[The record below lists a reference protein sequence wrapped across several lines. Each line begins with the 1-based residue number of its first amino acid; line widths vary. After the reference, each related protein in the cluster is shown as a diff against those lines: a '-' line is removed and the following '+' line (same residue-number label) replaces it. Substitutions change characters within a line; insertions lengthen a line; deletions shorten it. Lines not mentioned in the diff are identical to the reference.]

1 MSKMDKLIKN
11 SLQDTP
17 NVDPE
22 INRNLVEKFAE
33 KAYTHNSDDEREF
46 EVSVNHVERYK
57 KPGIFRRMGAIAAAL
72 ALIVAAGG
80 GGAAVLRNMRNVD
93 ESSQIESSVEES
105 SSEPEIV
112 DVEEEYV
119 DTNSYDMTT
128 KDGIYSKIINSVYFY
143 DQVSAKVVDY
153 MNYKENVCNVTD
165 FQLDLT
171 NGKAYAYCSRVNY
184 ENSLEDILKGEPV
197 VGEEDNWISKGDFFG
212 HIVTYCN
219 GERCVWLSDDM
230 YMHNV
235 YAEETPIT
243 GRTGAPVSYEK
254 VRAYFDEF
262 NSKFV
267 SEDGVSYSD
276 NDLENMENPNPFAE
290 MSDGVNTH
298 LGTETLNATYTY
310 VGGSDLWD
318 FNKWDI
324 VGDVEFIGRDCVEI
338 AFNTA
343 DSTMYID
350 KETGCMLY
358 YIEYRD
364 GELFDYLVVDE
375 IHFNEDAAPVPEIDL
390 SQYKEPEKIS
400 DEEYYAY
407 HENSH
412 GQTYGVCGQY
422 HLCEQN
428 DELLPDLIPFGEG
441 YAKKSEY
448 FENIGC
454 EVRTLDLHQDV
465 SKLATDVFIAS
476 FNIYDVE
483 GEEVLATVNY
493 YGTPEQKAAFDA
505 AKANPCADPYHKN
518 EPFIPGADE

>member
-17 NVDPE
+17 NADPE

-57 KPGIFRRMGAIAAAL
+57 KPGIFKRMGAMAAAL

-93 ESSQIESSVEES
+93 ESSQIEDSVEES
-105 SSEPEIV
+105 SSESEIV
-112 DVEEEYV
+112 DTEVEEEYV

-128 KDGIYSKIINSVYFY
+128 KEGIYSKMINSIYFY
-143 DQVSAKVVDY
+143 DQVSAKVVEHQ
-153 MNYKENVCNVTD
+153 NYKDGVCGVVD
-165 FQLDLT
+165 FQVDLT
-171 NGKAYAYCSRVNY
+171 NGKAYSYYSRVNY
-184 ENSLEDILKGEPV
+184 ENSLEDIFKGEPV
-197 VGEEDNWISKGDFFG
+197 VGEEDNWISKGAFFG
-212 HIVTYCN
+212 HMAIYCN
-219 GERCVWLSDDM
+219 GERCVWLDDDM
-230 YMHNV
+230 YMSNV
-235 YAEETPIT
+235 YAFEEDISH

-254 VRAYFDEF
+254 MCAYMEEVKTEQS
-262 NSKFV
+262 N
-267 SEDGVSYSD
+267 
-276 NDLENMENPNPFAE
+276 ENLENPNPFEE
-290 MSDGVNTH
+290 MSTGINTH
-298 LGTETLNATYTY
+298 LGTDCLSGQWTAIGASN
-310 VGGSDLWD
+310 LWD
-318 FNKWDI
+318 FDQWDI

-338 AFNTA
+338 TFNTV

-358 YIEYRD
+358 YTYYYE
-364 GELFDYLVVDE
+364 GELLDYLVVDE

-390 SQYKEPEKIS
+390 SQYKEPVEPTP
-400 DEEYYAY
+400 EEYYAY

-412 GQTYGVCGQY
+412 GETYGVCGQY

-428 DELLPDLIPFGEG
+428 DEILPDLMPFGDG

-454 EVRTLDLHQDV
+454 EVRTNDFHQDFNR
-465 SKLATDVFIAS
+465 LETDVLIAS

-493 YGTPEQKAAFDA
+493 YGTPEQKATFDA